1 MAYHP
6 DEWSTI
12 MRPPVLLAVELSNGH
27 FMSCRLL
34 YPDRNTLSYLNRWY
48 REMVEAIL
56 LIELGNLHSI
66 QRAKTMAMHRDW
78 GELWTD
84 HQPRFSRSWNHLKAL
99 ARCLK
104 VETLL
109 VHSAGSWKACCP
121 FSQ

>member
-1 MAYHP
+1 MAHPP

-12 MRPPVLLAVELSNGH
+12 MRPPALLAVELSNGH

-48 REMVEAIL
+48 RDMVEAIL

-66 QRAKTMAMHRDW
+66 QRARTTAMHRDW

-84 HQPRFSRSWNHLKAL
+84 HQPRFSHSWNHLKAL
-99 ARCLK
+99 ARSLK
-104 VETLL
+104 VETLMT
-109 VHSAGSWKACCP
+109 HKAGEWREINRK
-121 FSQ
+121 